1 MAKYYILI
9 DIDQKGNW
17 YAGVPYQDKLNAFN
31 SGARYPGNAVTPY
44 AQFIVI
50 NLPDTVAGISDYTT
64 VPEVDATSAVA
75 TPVNV
80 VQKV

>member
-1 MAKYYILI
+1 MAKYYILV

-50 NLPDTVAGISDYTT
+50 NLPSAQFLPIGSRHATVIIPGAGGR
-64 VPEVDATSAVA
+64 
-75 TPVNV
+75 
-80 VQKV
+80 